1 MIYYILA
8 ILLSLGIS
16 YFAIFFKKR
25 KLFYN
30 LFLLL
35 SILPTSILAGVRD
48 YSVGSDVGQY
58 VTTNFGQA
66 ILYDRF
72 WDFQTY
78 LNFFKHMGSI
88 DWVTRAHSTEIGYN
102 VLTFIVSRFYNNAHW
117 LMFYIQLIIGIFVI
131 LIAIKLN
138 KIFQTSILFTLFIYY
153 SGFYIFGLN
162 MMRQSIAALIMIY
175 AFLFFIQKKYIFYLI
190 LQLIAV
196 SFHVSAWLGI
206 IIVLTHLIIVN
217 SKKEKTLS
225 YKDYSIIGMI
235 CIVFVALFGNIIF
248 GILSFIISLIPFLSY
263 HMSSVYVGDGTP
275 IRRVIVFV
283 LWAEVYL
290 IYLAFSSKTK
300 NRKIIDN
307 DLFESTIR
315 ASAIVTIFG
324 IILSMTMVYTG
335 TLYRL
340 GVNFSYIQII
350 ALPLVL
356 KRFNRIAIN
365 KMKLGVIIIGIIIFS
380 YFIYSKFAATSPYTS
395 QILNEFF
402 INW

>member
-16 YFAIFFKKR
+16 YFVSFFKKR
-25 KLFYN
+25 KFFYTFFLF
-30 LFLLL
+30 L

-48 YSVGSDVGQY
+48 YSVGVDVGQY

-66 ILYDRF
+66 ILYGRF

-78 LNFFKHMGSI
+78 LNFFKHRGGI
-88 DWVTRAHSTEIGYN
+88 DWVTRAHSTEMGYN

-117 LMFYIQLIIGIFVI
+117 LMFYIQLTIGIFVI

-138 KIFQTSILFTLFIYY
+138 KMFDTSIPFTLFIYY

-175 AFLFFIQKKYIFYLI
+175 AFLFFIQKRYISYSI
-190 LQLIAV
+190 LQLIAA
-196 SFHVSAWLGI
+196 SFHVSAWIGI
-206 IIVLTHLIIVN
+206 IIVLTHFIIVN
-217 SKKEKTLS
+217 SKKEKKLS

-235 CIVFVALFGNIIF
+235 CIVFVSLFGSVIF
-248 GILSFIISLIPFLSY
+248 GILSFIISIIPFLSY
-263 HMSSVYVGDGTP
+263 HMSSVYVSDGTP

-307 DLFESTIR
+307 NLFEVTLR
-315 ASAIVTIFG
+315 TSAIITILG

-340 GVNFSYIQII
+340 GINFNYIQIT

-356 KRFNRIAIN
+356 KRFNRTAIG
-365 KMKLGVIIIGIIIFS
+365 KMKLGIIIFGIIIFG

-395 QILNEFF
+395 QILDGYLT
-402 INW
+402 NW